1 MASSLSSNIYDS
13 YRTNLTRVV
22 FSYRHLVDNLVLD
35 EPLIELLYER
45 QILSLKE
52 YRSFLKLAADKPH
65 EDVASNFVNLLLTKM
80 RRRGEC
86 FRDPK
91 LKRRLEQGRSQ
102 IDYYESFMT
111 VCFIVLGFNYEIFK
125 NFVFIIF

>member
-22 FSYRHLVDNLVLD
+22 FSYCHLVENLVLD
-35 EPLIELLYER
+35 EPLIELLFER
-45 QILSLKE
+45 QILSSKE
-52 YRSFLKLAADKPH
+52 YRSLLKLAADKQH

-86 FRDPK
+86 FRDPNSE
-91 LKRRLEQGRSQ
+91 RRLEQGHSY
-102 IDYYESFMT
+102 IDYYETFMT
-111 VCFIVLGFNYEIFK
+111 VCFIFWF
-125 NFVFIIF
+125 